1 MLLHLSLKTFLQAMI
16 RRKNNR
22 KKIKKIHQKIRS
34 ETIVQRTTKISA
46 NLAIITSVNAI
57 NVTIILVAILSKLWN
72 VKSIVMLHLIN
83 LIMRKQSRNKAVTIN
98 AKIVATIKIVTKE
111 IHKIN
116 AVTIAKMPLKIRKI
130 STENN
135 LNKILQPENQKV
147 EMQLKSVIHVIIT
160 NVTIN
165 AIMIVAIV
173 RT

>member
-1 MLLHLSLKTFLQAMI
+1 Y
-16 RRKNNR
+16 
-22 KKIKKIHQKIRS
+22 
-34 ETIVQRTTKISA
+34 
-46 NLAIITSVNAI
+46 
-57 NVTIILVAILSKLWN
+57 
-72 VKSIVMLHLIN
+72 
-83 LIMRKQSRNKAVTIN
+83 KAATIN
-98 AKIVATIKIVTKE
+98 AKNVVTIKIVTKE

-173 RT
+173 RTKVKTKSSANHNARDHAMRVNLKISQSLLKKKLQR